1 MEYEKIYAYIK
12 GLLSARMGN
21 YMVFFPSYKMLEE
34 VARITELRGLPE
46 GFRLYYQN
54 PGMQEKE
61 REQFLLQFEQEG
73 TVGFCI
79 MGGIFSEGIDLTGE
93 RLIGAVIVG
102 TGIPMVCRE
111 REILRQYFENR
122 EGMGFAYAYQYP
134 GMNKVMQAAGRVI
147 RTTTD
152 KGVILLLD
160 ERFLYASNQQLFP
173 DEWRNLQVITAEQ
186 AEAVSKEFWN

>member
-1 MEYEKIYAYIK
+1 
-12 GLLSARMGN
+12 
-21 YMVFFPSYKMLEE
+21 
-34 VARITELRGLPE
+34 
-46 GFRLYYQN
+46 
-54 PGMQEKE
+54 
-61 REQFLLQFEQEG
+61 
-73 TVGFCI
+73 
-79 MGGIFSEGIDLTGE
+79 
-93 RLIGAVIVG
+93 
-102 TGIPMVCRE
+102 
-111 REILRQYFENR
+111 
-122 EGMGFAYAYQYP
+122 MGFAYAYQYP